1 MQDDFDVDALRIDGK
16 LDLTSTTKPSCRRVR
31 TKETFARIPHER
43 GLKLCGRIG
52 AAAWV
57 VLIELDR
64 QIFKNHKNPIHLPNK
79 KLLRPSVC
87 PAAPKRGLY
96 VNFKTRASL
105 SWNNRDTKLPSSH
118 TFGIL
123 FHSSRRCL

>member
-79 KLLRPSVC
+79 NLEAVGMSRSTKKRALRQLQDAGVVIVEQQGHEATLVTHLWHP
-87 PAAPKRGLY
+87 
-96 VNFKTRASL
+96 L
-105 SWNNRDTKLPSSH
+105 SQ
-118 TFGIL
+118 
-123 FHSSRRCL
+123 